1 MQKVRLEGIVDSF
14 QNNDEEY
21 RKIRNT
27 VEQKIHSV
35 LSDRR
40 MLLSWPFCLD
50 GYIAREDDSMD
61 WLFTDGDYG
70 FSEFYE
76 STDIIISVEKRM
88 NKS

>member
-1 MQKVRLEGIVDSF
+1 VRGYS
-14 QNNDEEY
+14 
-21 RKIRNT
+21 RNWPGKGVVGESSSGT
-27 VEQKIHSV
+27 GVHGHIHSV

>member
-1 MQKVRLEGIVDSF
+1 
-14 QNNDEEY
+14 
-21 RKIRNT
+21 
-27 VEQKIHSV
+27 
-35 LSDRR
+35 

-50 GYIAREDDSMD
+50 GYTVRENDSMD